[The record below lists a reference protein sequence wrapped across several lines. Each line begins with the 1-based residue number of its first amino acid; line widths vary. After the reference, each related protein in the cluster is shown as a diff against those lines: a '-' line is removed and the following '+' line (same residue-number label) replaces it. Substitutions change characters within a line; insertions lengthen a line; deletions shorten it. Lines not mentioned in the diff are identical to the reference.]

1 MYNKGL
7 VITGIV
13 IFVLF
18 FTSPFY
24 IGLVR
29 SGPPPEPELSPKAKL
44 AKQCVEAK
52 EYMVESHMQMLN
64 EWRNEAIRE
73 GKRIYVATDGK
84 EYTVSLQNTCMDCH
98 SNKSKFCDQ
107 CHNYAEVNP
116 YCWECHIEPKEKL

>member
-13 IFVLF
+13 IFVVF
-18 FTSPFY
+18 FTSPFL
-24 IGLVR
+24 IGLVK
-29 SGPPPEPELSPKAKL
+29 SGPPPQPELSPKAKL

-64 EWRNEAIRE
+64 DWRNEAVRM

-84 EYTVSLQNTCMDCH
+84 EETGDVVQSSDSPVCQLDSIVLLFYRLLDTPRKQKPEAAHTNTC
-98 SNKSKFCDQ
+98 
-107 CHNYAEVNP
+107 E
-116 YCWECHIEPKEKL
+116 

>member
-13 IFVLF
+13 IFVVF
-18 FTSPFY
+18 FTSPFL
-24 IGLVR
+24 IGLVK
-29 SGPPPEPELSPKAKL
+29 SGPPPEPELTPKAKL

-64 EWRNEAIRE
+64 DWRNQAVRE

-116 YCWECHIEPKEKL
+116 YCWE

>member
-13 IFVLF
+13 IFVVF
-18 FTSPFY
+18 FTSPFL
-24 IGLVR
+24 IGLVK

-64 EWRNEAIRE
+64 DWRNEAVRN
-73 GKRIYVATDGK
+73 GKRVYVATDGR
-84 EYTVSLQNTCMDCH
+84 EFTVSLQNTCMDCH
-98 SNKSKFCDQ
+98 NNKSTFCDK
-107 CHNYAEVNP
+107 CHTYAEANP
-116 YCWECHIEPKEKL
+116 YCWECHIMPKEKL

>member
-13 IFVLF
+13 IFVVF
-18 FTSPFY
+18 FTSTFL
-24 IGLVR
+24 IGWK
-29 SGPPPEPELSPKAKL
+29 SGPPPEPELTPKAKL

-52 EYMVESHMQMLN
+52 DYMVESHMQMLN
-64 EWRNEAIRE
+64 DWRDEAVRE

>member
-13 IFVLF
+13 IFVVF
-18 FTSPFY
+18 FTSPFL
-24 IGLVR
+24 IGVM
-29 SGPPPEPELSPKAKL
+29 SGPPPEPELTPKAKL

-52 EYMVESHMQMLN
+52 DYMVESHMQMLN
-64 EWRNEAIRE
+64 DWRDEAVRE

-107 CHNYAEVNP
+107 CHNYAGVNP

>member
-13 IFVLF
+13 IFVVF
-18 FTSPFY
+18 FTSPFL
-24 IGLVR
+24 IGLVK
-29 SGPPPEPELSPKAKL
+29 SGPPPEPELTPKAKL

-52 EYMVESHMQMLN
+52 DYMVESHMQMLN
-64 EWRNEAIRE
+64 DWRDEAVRE

-107 CHNYAEVNP
+107 CHNYAGVNP

>member
-1 MYNKGL
+1 MYNKGKIIAGL
-7 VITGIV
+7 V
-13 IFVLF
+13 IFVVF
-18 FTSPFY
+18 FTSPFL
-24 IGLVR
+24 IGWK
-29 SGPPPEPELSPKAKL
+29 SGPPPEPELTPKAKL

-52 EYMVESHMQMLN
+52 DYMVESHMQMLN
-64 EWRNEAIRE
+64 DWRDEAVRE
-73 GKRIYVATDGK
+73 GKRTYVATDGK

>member
-13 IFVLF
+13 IFVVF
-18 FTSPFY
+18 FTSPFL
-24 IGLVR
+24 IGLVK
-29 SGPPPEPELSPKAKL
+29 SGPPPEPELTPKAKL

-52 EYMVESHMQMLN
+52 EYMVESHMQVLN
-64 EWRNEAIRE
+64 EWRHEAVRE
-73 GKRIYVATDGK
+73 GKRIYVSTDGR
-84 EYTVSLQNTCMDCH
+84 EYVASLQNTCMDCH

-107 CHNYAEVNP
+107 CHNYAGVNP